1 MPLYLLPNA
10 NRPMFC
16 SAIFTSLE
24 NWSIPTDISRGRT
37 YTNAESFYLD
47 LLAVHDNHLLYQGNA
62 AVHEIDACS
71 QAKDLVLMKALI
83 HQFTNRHVCEGPFV
97 LMKSRAE
104 KNMNSSRRAMI
115 DLLKYSNNRRIHT
128 CCYMQKKTL
137 LSGCTRENSVKG
149 RHYWYLT
156 RDGISLFWRPEM
168 TLFVKSKLDE
178 YAQYLE
184 EVQVNMTRS

>member
-83 HQFTNRHVCEGPFV
+83 HQFTNRHV

-128 CCYMQKKTL
+128 CCYIAKEDSTLGAAHVKTA
-137 LSGCTRENSVKG
+137 SKDG
-149 RHYWYLT
+149 HYWYLT

>member
-97 LMKSRAE
+97 MQLT
-104 KNMNSSRRAMI
+104 NMHSSNILVDEDWNINYII
-115 DLLKYSNNRRIHT
+115 DLEWACSLPLENLQPPFWLTGTGVDEIEGREEYEQFAA
-128 CCYMQKKTL
+128 CY
-137 LSGCTRENSVKG
+137 
-149 RHYWYLT
+149 
-156 RDGISLFWRPEM
+156 D
-168 TLFVKSKLDE
+168 
-178 YAQYLE
+178 
-184 EVQVNMTRS
+184 